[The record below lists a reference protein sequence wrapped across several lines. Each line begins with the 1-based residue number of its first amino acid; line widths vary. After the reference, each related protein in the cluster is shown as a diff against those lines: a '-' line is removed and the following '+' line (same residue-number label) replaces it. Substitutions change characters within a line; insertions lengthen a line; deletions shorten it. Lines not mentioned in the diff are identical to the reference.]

1 MLKMFSELA
10 HRYRLKSGYRMISV
24 LIVHS
29 VGCLDHSYWMI
40 VSLVEWILIDCKMMG
55 SRQCLSM
62 LLLHE
67 RDIEFSEILS
77 VCWFQYQSYDRC
89 FIEQT
94 ANATLRVKGLWTIW
108 SFSKSPKI
116 VNYIIFHT
124 PTRTYL
130 PEATM
135 YILCGLPLPPK
146 HINTYLFIWQVLLI
160 IYEHY
165 YGMNYGP
172 DLVSPPYVCSS
183 VNSTLI
189 LFS

>member
-40 VSLVEWILIDCKMMG
+40 VMILIDCKMMG

-77 VCWFQYQSYDRC
+77 VC
-89 FIEQT
+89 
-94 ANATLRVKGLWTIW
+94 
-108 SFSKSPKI
+108 
-116 VNYIIFHT
+116 
-124 PTRTYL
+124 
-130 PEATM
+130 
-135 YILCGLPLPPK
+135 
-146 HINTYLFIWQVLLI
+146 
-160 IYEHY
+160 
-165 YGMNYGP
+165 
-172 DLVSPPYVCSS
+172 
-183 VNSTLI
+183 
-189 LFS
+189 